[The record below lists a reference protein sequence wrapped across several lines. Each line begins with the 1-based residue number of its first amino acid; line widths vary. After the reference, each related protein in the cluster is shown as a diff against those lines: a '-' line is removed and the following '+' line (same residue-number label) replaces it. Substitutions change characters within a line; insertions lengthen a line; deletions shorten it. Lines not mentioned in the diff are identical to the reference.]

1 MMRRGVIATA
11 IAFVITGCSAITG
24 LAPAP
29 QPCEQLYS
37 VRRCLAMADAA
48 TAFTDKTRDD
58 VAAVMIVPEPTP
70 EVRDGVT
77 ILQTRG
83 GAAPITVR
91 LVMRDGTTL
100 ESQMCGGIPSGPA
113 CHEQPQ
119 EWETHRSFGGYRDV
133 PCAGEPPDGCAT
145 PLPSIDPTVQAS
157 AARIVGSGR
166 TIAIDHVG
174 RYEVPLGTGSLP
186 NGILTEATYRL
197 ADPWPVDVTFSAE
210 GAPRLE
216 IRSLEPNGRPFQNAY
231 EHGWREGLERIEA
244 VLVFAVR
251 RFDPGASLE
260 VVEVEVR

>member
-1 MMRRGVIATA
+1 MMRRSVIAA
-11 IAFVITGCSAITG
+11 AVAVLVAGCSAIAG

-58 VAAVMIVPEPTP
+58 VATVLIVPEPTP

-77 ILQTRG
+77 ILQSRG

-91 LVMRDGTTL
+91 LVMRDGTTM
-100 ESQMCGGIPSGPA
+100 ESRMCGGIPSGPA

-119 EWETHRSFGGYRDV
+119 EWETHWSIDGYRDV
-133 PCAGEPPDGCAT
+133 PCAGEPPDGCPT
-145 PLPSIDPTVQAS
+145 PIPSIDPAIQAS
-157 AARIVGSGR
+157 ATPIVGNGR
-166 TIAIDHVG
+166 LVAIDHVG
-174 RYEVPLGTGSLP
+174 RYEVPLGVGSLP
-186 NGILTEATYRL
+186 NGALTEATYRL
-197 ADPWPVDVTFSAE
+197 ADLWPVDVTFSAE
-210 GAPRLE
+210 GAPRLV
-216 IRSLEPNGRPFQNAY
+216 IRSLEPDGRPFQNAY
-231 EHGWREGLERIEA
+231 EHGWRDGLERIEA
-244 VLVFAVR
+244 VLVFEVR